1 MTHKNSITFDKL
13 ITAFARF
20 LSAALSPLFMPAFG
34 VFLTL
39 WVSFLCSLAPG
50 QRWAVVMVVL
60 GITCILPMVMIAVL
74 HNFKVISD
82 KRLVNRHER
91 HIPYIFGVACCVAAA
106 FYLDRVH
113 SPMWFVM
120 FPAGAALAT
129 TVLAVINRWWKISAH
144 LAGIGGVLALL
155 YQIHVQG
162 LEAFNLFW
170 VICATI
176 MLAGMLGTSRIILGR
191 HTFAQV
197 AAGFAVGYASVT
209 FMISTF
215 G

>member
-1 MTHKNSITFDKL
+1 MTQNSFTFDKL
-13 ITAFARF
+13 IAAAARF
-20 LSAALSPLFMPAFG
+20 LSSVLSPLFMPAYG

-50 QRWAVVMVVL
+50 VRWTVVMVVL
-60 GITCILPMVMIAVL
+60 GITGILPVVAIAVL
-74 HNFKVISD
+74 HNLKVIDD
-82 KRLVNRHER
+82 KRLINRVER
-91 HIPYIFGVACCVAAA
+91 RIPYLVGIVCCIAAA
-106 FYLDRVH
+106 FYLNHVH
-113 SPMWFVM
+113 SPLWFVM
-120 FPAGAALAT
+120 FQGGAALA
-129 TVLAVINRWWKISAH
+129 VVLLAVINLWWKVSAH

-170 VICATI
+170 VICVAI
-176 MLAGMLGTSRIILGR
+176 LLAGMLGTSRIILGR

-197 AAGFAVGYASVT
+197 LAGFVVGYGSVT
-209 FMISTF
+209 FMMLTF

>member
-1 MTHKNSITFDKL
+1 MTQNTFTFDKL
-13 ITAFARF
+13 IAAAARF
-20 LSAALSPLFMPAFG
+20 LSAVFSPLFMPAYG

-39 WVSFLCSLAPG
+39 WVSFLCGLAPG
-50 QRWAVVMVVL
+50 VRWTVVMVVL
-60 GITCILPMVMIAVL
+60 GITGILPVVAIAVL

-91 HIPYIFGVACCVAAA
+91 HIPYLCGIVCNIAAP
-106 FYLDRVH
+106 FYLDHVH
-113 SPMWFVM
+113 SPLWFVM
-120 FPAGAALAT
+120 FLGGAALAT
-129 TVLAVINRWWKISAH
+129 TLLAVVNHWWKISAH

-170 VICATI
+170 VICAAI
-176 MLAGMLGTSRIILGR
+176 LLAGMLGTSRIILGR
-191 HTFAQV
+191 HTFMQV
-197 AAGFAVGYASVT
+197 LAGFAVGYGSVT
-209 FMISTF
+209 FMMSMF